1 MRRLQLDQSWP
12 QSWKDSYFYDL
23 QEVYGEIS
31 HYGYAYAYG
40 NRRAQTLRL
49 IKEVLEPGAKIL
61 DLAAAQGN
69 FSLTLSEMGYDVTW
83 NDLRA
88 ELADY
93 VRLKYERGRLSFAP
107 GNAFDLHFD
116 SPFDGVLIT
125 EVIEHTAHPDDFL
138 RRTAQ
143 MVRPGGYIFMT
154 TPNGGYF
161 LNKLPKFSECAD
173 PAIYESVQFKPNAD
187 GHIFLLHR
195 DEIEDLASKAGL
207 QLEKCAL
214 FTNPLTNGHLKMEM
228 ILRVLPKS
236 IIDSIEALT
245 SRLPQA
251 WRNRIFIH
259 MAARFRRL
267 S

>member
-1 MRRLQLDQSWP
+1 LE
-12 QSWKDSYFYDL
+12 
-23 QEVYGEIS
+23 EVYGEIS
-31 HYGYAYAYG
+31 NRGYAYAYS
-40 NRRAQTLRL
+40 NRRAHALRL

-69 FSLTLSEMGYDVTW
+69 FSLALSEMGYDVTW

-107 GNAFDLHFD
+107 GNAFELHFD
-116 SPFDGVLIT
+116 SLFDGILIT
-125 EVIEHTAHPDDFL
+125 EVIEHTAHPNDFL
-138 RRTAQ
+138 VRTAK

-161 LNKLPKFSECAD
+161 LNKFPKFSECAD
-173 PAIYESVQFKPNAD
+173 PSIYESVQFKPNAD

-195 DEIEDLASKAGL
+195 DEIEGLAAKANL
-207 QLEKCAL
+207 RLEKCLL
-214 FTNPLTNGHLKMEM
+214 FTNSLTNGHLKMEL
-228 ILRVLPKS
+228 ILRILPRS
-236 IIDSIEALT
+236 IIESIEAL
-245 SRLPQA
+245 SGRLPQA
-251 WRNRIFIH
+251 WRDRIFIH